1 MSLSRGG
8 DCLSSLVLLNEL
20 LTDRGWAGKNEL
32 LTDRGWE
39 ERTAG
44 GGGGGYFLR
53 KLNELE
59 PSPAQ
64 PSPTNSYFVCTGQVT
79 NKEGGPRLVPSE
91 LRQSNLG

>member
-1 MSLSRGG
+1 M
-8 DCLSSLVLLNEL
+8 LNEL

-44 GGGGGYFLR
+44 GGGGGYCFR

-64 PSPTNSYFVCTGQVT
+64 QIAILFAPARLRIR
-79 NKEGGPRLVPSE
+79 KEVLVEFHRS
-91 LRQSNLG
+91 